1 MTSISWLPLASA
13 STTFG
18 SCDPLELASLSH
30 LCGGKVT
37 QVGDCLKLVYFG
49 TPTPAVDALKAVV
62 AAGHEVML
70 VVTQPDRRRG
80 RGTALSASPVK
91 VAAEVLGL
99 AVATPERAS
108 EITDTV
114 RDLKADLGIV
124 VAFGQ
129 ILPTELLDA
138 IPGGFV
144 NVHYSLLP
152 RWRGAAPVERAM
164 LAGDRDTGVCVMGV
178 EAGLDTGPVYSREV
192 VPIEPV
198 ETAGALHARLTSLG
212 AALLVRTLAELAD
225 IVPEV
230 QAGETTYAAKLTV
243 EEFQLDLTRPVE
255 ELLRLVRAGNPRP
268 GAWLTVDGA
277 RLKVWQAHGDD
288 GRFVPDAVQP
298 EGKRSMLY
306 SAWRAGHRDTD
317 PFA

>member
-1 MTSISWLPLASA
+1 M
-13 STTFG
+13 
-18 SCDPLELASLSH
+18 
-30 LCGGKVT
+30 T
-37 QVGDCLKLVYFG
+37 QVGDRLKLVYFG
-49 TPTPAVDALKAVV
+49 TPAPAVDALHAVV
-62 AAGHEVML
+62 AAGHEVAL

-80 RGTALSASPVK
+80 RGTALSGSPVK
-91 VAAEVLGL
+91 VAADALGL
-99 AVATPERAS
+99 TVATPDRAS
-108 EITDTV
+108 EIIDTV
-114 RDLKADLGIV
+114 KDLKADLGIV

-129 ILPTELLDA
+129 ILPAGLLEA

-152 RWRGAAPVERAM
+152 RWRGAAPVERAI

-192 VPIEPV
+192 VPIGAE
-198 ETAGALHARLTSLG
+198 ETAGELHGRLTTRG
-212 AALLVRTLAELAD
+212 AALLVRTLAELAA

-230 QAGETTYAAKLTV
+230 QTGETTYAAKLTV
-243 EEFQLDLTRPVE
+243 EEFELDLERPAD
-255 ELLRLVRAGNPRP
+255 ELVRMVRAGNPRP

-277 RLKVWQAHGDD
+277 RLKVWQAHVDD